1 MSPYYILGQRYH
13 HFWQQLKCLSV
24 FCTLLLPLL
33 ISTSLLKS
41 YSALLFQA
49 LLLVA
54 GWLTWTFTEY
64 ILHRFWMHRKGAAT
78 ASQMV
83 QAHNHHHSHPTE
95 IKVTAAQRLLMLVL
109 LVLLSAISYNLQN
122 YFTFFTGF
130 CFGMVGYYTMHK
142 IIHQAWAARVFPRLF
157 RYHIYHHCKY
167 PNSCFGISVPWW
179 DDVFHSVPKNPQIT
193 DRIVAFYLG
202 GHP

>member
-1 MSPYYILGQRYH
+1 MSPYYILRQQYQYY
-13 HFWQQLKCLSV
+13 WQQLKCVAV
-24 FCTLLLPLL
+24 FCMLLLPLL
-33 ISTSLLKS
+33 ASALLLQS

-49 LLLVA
+49 LLLLA
-54 GWLTWTFTEY
+54 GWLTWTFAEY
-64 ILHRFWMHRKGAAT
+64 ILHRFWMHRKAAAA

-83 QAHNHHHSHPTE
+83 QSHNHHHSHPTE
-95 IKVTAAQRLLMLVL
+95 IKVTATQRLLMLAL
-109 LVLLSAISYNLQN
+109 LVLLSAISYYLQN

-130 CFGMVGYYTMHK
+130 CFGVVGYYTMHK

-202 GHP
+202 GHH